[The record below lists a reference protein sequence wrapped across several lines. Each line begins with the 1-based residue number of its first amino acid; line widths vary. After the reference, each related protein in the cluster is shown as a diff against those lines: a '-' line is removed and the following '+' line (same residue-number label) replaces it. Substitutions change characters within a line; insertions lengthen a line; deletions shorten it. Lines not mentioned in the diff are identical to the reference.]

1 MTTFITRWMVAAVLG
16 LASLVPVY
24 ALEAGD
30 AANLKAGTVLSLPS
44 ANNSGAR
51 TLTIAHV
58 HPVRSDD
65 GVWYQILGSSADG
78 QEQLVYADLSAKPPK
93 VEVMVKR
100 VNLRKLVDRPRKF
113 LDAVEDDEKGE
124 LTLDGVVYR
133 YNDKESD
140 DGSLEPDGNAAQAQA
155 FNYLVF
161 TSTQDPSLSIQVMR
175 WTDEKFDAYL
185 IQQVSAA
192 DAKLQ

>member
-1 MTTFITRWMVAAVLG
+1 MLG
-16 LASLVPVY
+16 MACLNPAH

-30 AANLKAGTVLSLPS
+30 AAKLQAGAVLSLPS
-44 ANNSGAR
+44 VGNSAPR
-51 TLTIAHV
+51 SVTIAHV
-58 HPVRSDD
+58 HPVRSED
-65 GVWYQILGSSADG
+65 GVWYQILGSAADG
-78 QEQLVYADLSAKPPK
+78 QEQLIYADLSAKPPK
-93 VEVMVKR
+93 VEVMLRR
-100 VNLRKLVDRPRKF
+100 VNLRKLVDRPRKY
-113 LDAVEDDEKGE
+113 LDAVEEEEKGE

-140 DGSLEPDGNAAQAQA
+140 DGSLEPDGNASQAQA

-175 WTDEKFDAYL
+175 WSDEKFDAYL

-192 DAKLQ
+192 DAQLP

>member
-1 MTTFITRWMVAAVLG
+1 MTTFTTRWMVAAALG
-16 LASLVPVY
+16 MA
-24 ALEAGD
+24 ALMPAHALDAGD
-30 AANLKAGTVLSLPS
+30 APNLKAGATLALPAVGGNAAS
-44 ANNSGAR
+44 
-51 TLTIAHV
+51 TLKVAHV

-93 VEVMVKR
+93 VEVMLKR

-140 DGSLEPDGNAAQAQA
+140 EGSLEPDGNAAQAQP

-175 WTDEKFDAYL
+175 WSEEKFDAYL
-185 IQQVSAA
+185 IQQVAA
-192 DAKLQ
+192 SDAKLQ